1 MIAVLASSA
10 LSWQVAAPAAHARCH
25 TPCMVLEDFVPQ
37 LQEAWVQLTEAFST
51 VPDATEALVSAAQAG
66 DAEAAAAAAL
76 SIDPEV
82 PAVAAVGAVAVSV
95 ADAQMP
101 APPVELLKGTILDG
115 RPLRL
120 AYKGSRDG
128 WSATK
133 FHGKVDFEGPALVLG
148 ATRTSVFGGF
158 NPNGWLSTDDYCMPA
173 CGSNI
178 GLAEYRLSLHLVL
191 LSGTDGSINAFLFV
205 QKGGEWVKLRKI
217 GGGEAAIF
225 DYARSGPQ
233 FGAGELVIGATQAPV
248 MGGFSGPDTED
259 IGTAEGNLRRASSRL
274 GLSYERG
281 PPPFRASVFGGA
293 TLEASLRE
301 LEVWVAADGGKK
313 RAPFRTSRI

>member
-1 MIAVLASSA
+1 M
-10 LSWQVAAPAAHARCH
+10 
-25 TPCMVLEDFVPQ
+25 
-37 LQEAWVQLTEAFST
+37 
-51 VPDATEALVSAAQAG
+51 
-66 DAEAAAAAAL
+66 
-76 SIDPEV
+76 
-82 PAVAAVGAVAVSV
+82 
-95 ADAQMP
+95 
-101 APPVELLKGTILDG
+101 
-115 RPLRL
+115 
-120 AYKGSRDG
+120 
-128 WSATK
+128 
-133 FHGKVDFEGPALVLG
+133 
-148 ATRTSVFGGF
+148 
-158 NPNGWLSTDDYCMPA
+158 
-173 CGSNI
+173 
-178 GLAEYRLSLHLVL
+178 SLHLVL

-205 QKGGEWVKLRKI
+205 QKGGEWIKLRKI

>member
-1 MIAVLASSA
+1 MLAAVASGL
-10 LSWQVAAPAAHARCH
+10 LSWQAAAPPSRHRRH

-37 LQEAWVQLTEAFST
+37 LQEAWVQLTEAFGT
-51 VPDATEALVSAAQAG
+51 VPGAAEALVGAAQAG

-82 PAVAAVGAVAVSV
+82 PVVAAVGAVAVSV

-115 RPLRL
+115 RPLKL
-120 AYKGSRDG
+120 AYKASRDG
-128 WSATK
+128 WSATT
-133 FHGKVDFEGPALVLG
+133 FHRKVDFLGPALVLG
-148 ATRTSVFGGF
+148 ATRTGVFGGF
-158 NPNGWLSTDDYCMPA
+158 NPNGWMSTDDYY
-173 CGSNI
+173 GSM
-178 GLAEYRLSLHLVL
+178 
-191 LSGTDGSINAFLFV
+191 NAFLFV
-205 QKGGEWVKLRKI
+205 QKGGSWIKLRKI

-233 FGAGELVIGATQAPV
+233 YGPGELVIGATQAPV
-248 MGGFSGPDTED
+248 MGGFSGPDTESM
-259 IGTAEGNLRRASSRL
+259 AAAGNLRGATSRL

-301 LEVWVAADGGKK
+301 LEVLGRPTLTPK
-313 RAPFRTSRI
+313 